1 MSIRQ
6 SRTGP
11 SDCIVPSDRPSRRHV
26 ADVMAKTPLVKGAPV
41 WVFGYGSLMWNPGF
55 PHLSREPA
63 LVHGW
68 HRAFCVY
75 SHVWRGTPEK
85 PGLVLGLDRGG
96 SCRGIAFK
104 VAPAKEKQVLDY
116 LDERERVTNVYW
128 RRRLAMTLPSGHKV
142 EAWGYIA
149 ERSHPQYA
157 GKLTTTK
164 AARLI
169 VAGEGKGGTNIDYL
183 ENTITHLDG
192 MSIPEGPLHRLR
204 DTVRKLAVKTL
215 GARKLGS

>member
-1 MSIRQ
+1 
-6 SRTGP
+6 
-11 SDCIVPSDRPSRRHV
+11 
-26 ADVMAKTPLVKGAPV
+26 MAKTSSAPV
-41 WVFGYGSLMWNPGF
+41 WFFGYGSLMWNPGF

-68 HRAFCVY
+68 HRSFCVY

-104 VAPAKEKQVLDY
+104 VDPTKEERVLAY

-128 RRRLAMTLPSGHKV
+128 RRRLAMTLPSGKRV

-149 ERSHPQYA
+149 ERSHHQYA
-157 GKLTTTK
+157 GKLTVTK

-169 VAGEGKGGTNIDYL
+169 LTGEGKGGHNVEYL
-183 ENTITHLDG
+183 ENTIVHLDQLG
-192 MSIPEGPLHRLR
+192 ISEGPLHVLR
-204 DTVRKLAVKTL
+204 DKVRKLKA
-215 GARKLGS
+215 